1 MIYLIITTSI
11 INRYG
16 GINDILQREERY
28 KYAINDTLE
37 HLPSSITPIIVENN
51 GHRPTYLDNF
61 YHNNTKVQVI
71 YTDNNKKI
79 FKSKGVTEFLDI
91 IEVIN
96 RIGIKDDDVIIK
108 LTGRYRFLS
117 NMFFNN
123 IINEQQEWD
132 AFIKFYGVCSMK
144 FEKYDCVLGIYA
156 IKTMFLKL
164 FNPLTIENYPS
175 AENAFAKYARF
186 CGAKVK
192 EIDNIG
198 VECCFAGD
206 LRILNV

>member
-16 GINDILQREERY
+16 VLNDISQREERY

-61 YHNNTKVQVI
+61 YHNNNKVQVI

-79 FKSKGVTEFLDI
+79 FKSKGVAEFLDI

-117 NMFFNN
+117 NMFFKN
-123 IINEQQEWD
+123 IIQEEKLYD
-132 AFIKFYGVCSMK
+132 AFIKFYGTCSLK
-144 FEKYDCVLGIYA
+144 FDKNDCVLGVYVIRVLY
-156 IKTMFLKL
+156 LKL
-164 FNPLTIENYPS
+164 FNPLTIQNYSS
-175 AENAFAKYARF
+175 AEIAFSKYIKL
-186 CGAKVK
+186 CGARIK
-192 EIDNIG
+192 EVDNIG
-198 VECCFAGD
+198 LECCFADD